1 MKGAGVADSAGQGT
15 ATKIFKPVEKDD
27 IEITQKK
34 RRVAAYCRVSSELE
48 AQEVSFEMQVRVYT
62 EKILANP
69 GWELAGIYADEGVTG
84 TSAAK
89 RTRFMQ
95 MIADCEAG
103 KIDCII
109 TKSISRFARNT
120 LECLGFIRKLQ
131 KIGVQILFE
140 KEGIDT
146 GSSYSEMILTILA
159 AFSQEESRSISEN
172 VKWGI
177 RKRYEDGIDRWAK
190 IYGYAAVGEETY
202 RIVKEEAG
210 VIRRIFWSCEHGES
224 TGQIADKLNLEGIP
238 APGGGAAWDS
248 SVVYRM
254 LKNEKYCGDILLQ
267 KKYTESHLSHH
278 EVRNDFS
285 EIPAYYIRDHHEA
298 IVERKQ
304 YERCK
309 KILAMN
315 GRGARTYPFGEYVRC
330 PVCGSAMEQRKIP
343 VGNQQ
348 KGWMCGELHFVIRS
362 GVVEQ
367 AVSEAYNTF
376 EPGSGKEDLMR
387 DYKRRQPAMERVD
400 FYWVDDLIDHITFGL
415 HSGYEPG
422 MSPVKKVAEAEDH
435 RVYVYWKCGHVSSIR
450 TRIRRVSGL
459 PAYLAEKCRK
469 KTSGYGSEHQED
481 GREGG

>member
-238 APGGGAAWDS
+238 APGGGASWDYT
-248 SVVYRM
+248 VV
-254 LKNEKYCGDILLQ
+254 
-267 KKYTESHLSHH
+267 
-278 EVRNDFS
+278 
-285 EIPAYYIRDHHEA
+285 
-298 IVERKQ
+298 
-304 YERCK
+304 
-309 KILAMN
+309 
-315 GRGARTYPFGEYVRC
+315 
-330 PVCGSAMEQRKIP
+330 
-343 VGNQQ
+343 
-348 KGWMCGELHFVIRS
+348 
-362 GVVEQ
+362 
-367 AVSEAYNTF
+367 
-376 EPGSGKEDLMR
+376 
-387 DYKRRQPAMERVD
+387 
-400 FYWVDDLIDHITFGL
+400 
-415 HSGYEPG
+415 
-422 MSPVKKVAEAEDH
+422 
-435 RVYVYWKCGHVSSIR
+435 
-450 TRIRRVSGL
+450 
-459 PAYLAEKCRK
+459 
-469 KTSGYGSEHQED
+469 
-481 GREGG
+481 